1 MSDVPIA
8 EAAKPRRKIFY
19 GWWIVAAGGA
29 LQLLGSAFMQQAYG
43 AYVVLLQAEFGWSKT
58 LLSGASSLREAE
70 NGIMGPVQGFL
81 LDKFGPRKVATAG
94 VLIMGTGFMLFSQIN
109 SPVTFYGAFV
119 IMAIGASLSGYLTI
133 TFTAV
138 HWFERKRATAIS
150 LTTAGFA
157 IGGMVVPLVVL
168 LMEAVGWRGTAFIS
182 GLIVIGVGVP
192 LAQVL
197 RHHPHEM
204 GLEPDGGPA
213 PPPPDNADGTSGIA
227 HAVRVEADFSL
238 GEAIRTPAFW
248 LIGLGHASALFVVS
262 AMGVH
267 LVSHLTQSQG
277 YSLGQAAGVVFAMT
291 MMFFLGTVSGGLL
304 GDRVNKR
311 MLLITCM
318 GMHATG
324 LLFLSHAANVYM
336 VAAFV
341 VLHGV
346 AWGWRG
352 PQMAAIRADYFGR
365 RSFGKI
371 LGISNMII
379 IVGTI
384 SGPLIAGLMYDVTG
398 DYRLGFDILAVI
410 AALGSIFFILARRPN
425 PPRRAYTSEVE
436 SLP

>member
-8 EAAKPRRKIFY
+8 EVAKPRRKIFY

-81 LDKFGPRKVATAG
+81 LDKFGPRKVASAG
-94 VLIMGTGFMLFSQIN
+94 VITLGVGFMLFSQIN
-109 SPVTFYGAFV
+109 SPVTFYGAFI
-119 IMAIGASLSGYLTI
+119 IMAVGASLSGYLTI
-133 TFTAV
+133 TFAAV
-138 HWFERKRATAIS
+138 HWFERRRATAIS

-182 GLIVIGVGVP
+182 GIIVIGVGLP

-213 PPPPDNADGTSGIA
+213 PPPLQADGSPGIEVA
-227 HAVRVEADFSL
+227 ARVEADFSL
-238 GEAIRTPAFW
+238 GEAMRTPAFW

-267 LVSHLTQSQG
+267 LVSHLTQSQD
-277 YSLGQAAGVVFAMT
+277 YSLGQAAAVVFAMT
-291 MMFFLGTVSGGLL
+291 MMFLFGTVSGGLL

-324 LLFLSHAANVYM
+324 LLFLSHAVNVYM

-341 VLHGV
+341 VLHGL

-384 SGPLIAGLMYDVTG
+384 SGPLIAGFMYDVTG
-398 DYRLGFDILAVI
+398 NYRLGFDILAVI

-425 PPRRAYTSEVE
+425 PPRRAYAAEVE